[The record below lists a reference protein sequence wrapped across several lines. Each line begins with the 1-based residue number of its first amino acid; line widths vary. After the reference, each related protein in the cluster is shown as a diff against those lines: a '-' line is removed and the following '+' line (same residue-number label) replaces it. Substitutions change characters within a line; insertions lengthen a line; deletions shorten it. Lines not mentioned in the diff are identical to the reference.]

1 MGHNNALTEAQ
12 VISVL
17 DALKDQSRVVLVNTA
32 VPRPWRDGNNELISQ
47 ISARYSNVRVVD
59 WESISSG
66 HPEYF
71 APDGV
76 HLVTTGVAI
85 YVAEIAKYLN

>member
-1 MGHNNALTEAQ
+1 LDTLQFQER
-12 VISVL
+12 VI
-17 DALKDQSRVVLVNTA
+17 LVNTA
-32 VPRPWRDGNNELISQ
+32 VPRPWRDGNNDLISK

-59 WESISSG
+59 WASISDG

-76 HLVTTGVAI
+76 HLVPTGVAV
-85 YVAEIAKYLN
+85 YVDSIERYLD